1 MKRTLR
7 DPRDVVIEPVVS
19 EKSYDLIEDFNVYTF
34 VVDRGA
40 NKTQI
45 KQAVAKIFDVTV
57 VSVNTMNRK
66 GKVKRT
72 GYVVGKR
79 KNTKRALVKLAVGDS
94 IEFVCGN
101 HGGVVTQT
109 NVAGA
114 PVPNRFGLRVGHE
127 IEAGE
132 EPAGEEDTVIR
143 TQCLRAHHLAPPR
156 RRT

>member
-19 EKSYDLIEDFNVYTF
+19 EKSYDLIEDFNIYTF

-45 KQAVAKIFDVTV
+45 KQAVSKIFDVTV
-57 VSVNTMNRK
+57 VSVNTLNRK

-94 IEFVCGN
+94 IEI
-101 HGGVVTQT
+101 
-109 NVAGA
+109 
-114 PVPNRFGLRVGHE
+114 L
-127 IEAGE
+127 
-132 EPAGEEDTVIR
+132 
-143 TQCLRAHHLAPPR
+143 
-156 RRT
+156 